1 MTSKVNEKK
10 PVTVAES
17 QKIVDGIYE
26 DFPKKAAEDRKKH
39 LVVKDSCE
47 AWQKIEANT
56 RTVPGILTTRGCAFA
71 GSKGVV
77 MGPVKDI
84 LHIIHGP
91 IGCAYFTWGMRR
103 NLMKAEEGQ
112 DNFGAYCFSTD
123 VKETDIVFGSEK
135 KLAKAI
141 REAYSI
147 FKPGCIAVFATCP
160 IGLIGDDIESVCR
173 KAEEDLKIK
182 VIPLRCE
189 GYRGVSQSAGHHIAN
204 NALMEHLVGT
214 EEMDEDPGPF
224 AINCFGEYNIG
235 GDYWLVKDLLKRIG
249 YNPICS
255 LTGDASFHEIA
266 RAHNAKLNILL
277 CHRSINYTNRMME
290 EKWGTPWLKVNYL
303 GVKDTIDTL
312 RDMAAFFDDPE
323 LTRKTEEVIA
333 EEMAKIEPVIEMY
346 RERLAGKRAMLL
358 VGGSRAHHIRN
369 MFETLGMDVVV
380 AGYEFAHRDD
390 YEGRRCLSDIVH
402 TGRSK
407 ILEDIHYERD
417 PNVVSPYDDEEIQKK
432 KEKIPR
438 LMDYEGLS
446 PHMKDG
452 QIMIDDYSHQECETL
467 VRELEI
473 DLFCSG
479 IKDKYVFQKMSVPSR
494 QMHSYDYSGPYTCFE
509 GFVNFARDIDMAI
522 NSPTWTFVTPPWRGD
537 VDA

>member
-1 MTSKVNEKK
+1 
-10 PVTVAES
+10 
-17 QKIVDGIYE
+17 
-26 DFPKKAAEDRKKH
+26 
-39 LVVKDSCE
+39 
-47 AWQKIEANT
+47 
-56 RTVPGILTTRGCAFA
+56 
-71 GSKGVV
+71 

-84 LHIIHGP
+84 LHIIRGP
-91 IGCAYFTWGMRR
+91 IGCAYFTWGTRR

-112 DNFGAYCFSTD
+112 DNFGAYCLSTD

-147 FKPGCIAVFATCP
+147 FKPECISVFATCP

-189 GYRGVSQSAGHHIAN
+189 GYRGVSQSAGHHIAS

-214 EEMDEDPGPF
+214 EEMEDPGPF
-224 AINCFGEYNIG
+224 AVNVFGEYNIG
-235 GDYWLVKDLLKRIG
+235 GDYWVVKDLLERVG
-249 YNPICS
+249 YNPIS
-255 LTGDASFHEIA
+255 SFTGDASFHEIA

-290 EKWGTPWLKVNYL
+290 EKYGTPWLKVNYL
-303 GVKDTIDTL
+303 GVKDTVDTL

-323 LTRKTEEVIA
+323 LSRKTEEVIA
-333 EEMAKIEPVIEMY
+333 EEMAKIEPTIEMY
-346 RERLAGKRAMLL
+346 RRRLAGKRVMLL

-390 YEGRRCLSDIVH
+390 YEGRRALSDIVH
-402 TGRSK
+402 SGRSK

-417 PNVVSPYDDEEIQKK
+417 PDVVSAYDDEEIQKK

-438 LMDYEGLS
+438 LMDYEGLL
-446 PHMKDG
+446 PHMRDG
-452 QIMIDDYSHQECETL
+452 QIMIDDYSHQECERL
-467 VRELEI
+467 VKELEI

-479 IKDKYVFQKMSVPSR
+479 IKDKYVFQKMHIPSR
-494 QMHSYDYSGPYTCFE
+494 QMHSYDYSGPYTGFE
-509 GFVNFARDIDMAI
+509 GFVNFAKDMDMAI
-522 NSPTWTFVTPPWRGD
+522 NSPTWKFVTPPWRD
-537 VDA
+537 DADA